1 MGTISVS
8 LPSDGQT
15 IDAADYNVPINTIV
29 STINGSINA
38 DNIADSSITPAK
50 VDTTQKFT
58 FSVVGTVASAA
69 TITPESTKDM
79 YTVTALATNP
89 TIAAPS
95 GSPVDGQSLILR
107 IKSSGAD
114 RTLNW
119 NAIYRA
125 IGVTLPTTV
134 PSGKTYYVGL
144 KYNTA
149 DTKWDVL
156 AVARES

>member
-8 LPSDGQT
+8 LPSDGMT

-29 STINGSINA
+29 STINGSLNA
-38 DNIADSSITPAK
+38 DNIQDASVTPAK
-50 VDTTQKFT
+50 IDTTQKFT
-58 FSVVGTVASAA
+58 FSTVGTTASSA

-107 IKSSGAD
+107 IKSSGAE
-114 RTLNW
+114 RTLTW

-125 IGVTLPTTV
+125 IGVTLPTSV

-149 DTKWDVL
+149 DTKWDAL
-156 AVARES
+156 AVAREA

>member
-29 STINGSINA
+29 NTINGQLNA

-50 VDTTQKFT
+50 IDTTQKFT
-58 FSVVGTVASAA
+58 FSTVGTTASAA

-95 GSPVDGQSLILR
+95 GTPVDGQSLILR

-114 RTLNW
+114 RTLTW

-125 IGVTLPTTV
+125 MGVTLPTSV
-134 PSGKTYYVGL
+134 PNGKTYYVGL
-144 KYNTA
+144 KYNSA
-149 DTKWDVL
+149 DTKWDAL
-156 AVARES
+156 AVAREA

>member
-1 MGTISVS
+1 MGIISVS

-15 IDAADYNVPINTIV
+15 IDAVDYNVPINTIV
-29 STINGSINA
+29 NTINGSINA
-38 DNIADSSITPAK
+38 DNITDGSITPAK
-50 VDTTQKFT
+50 LDSTQKFT

-69 TITPESTKDM
+69 TITPDSTKDM

-107 IKSSGAD
+107 IKASAAD

-119 NAIYRA
+119 NGIYRA

-134 PSGKTYYVGL
+134 TSGKTYYIGF

-149 DTKWDVL
+149 DTKWDAL
-156 AVARES
+156 AVAREA

>member
-58 FSVVGTVASAA
+58 FSTVGTTASNT
-69 TITPESTKDM
+69 TITPEATKDM
-79 YTVTALATNP
+79 YTVTALADNT

-95 GSPVDGQSLILR
+95 GSPVDGQNLVIR
-107 IKSSGAD
+107 IKDAGVSK
-114 RTLNW
+114 TLAW
-119 NAIYRA
+119 NAIYQV
-125 IGVTLPTTV
+125 IGVTLPTATTA
-134 PSGKTYYVGL
+134 GKLIYVGC
-144 KYNTA
+144 KYNA
-149 DTKWDVL
+149 AATKWDVL
-156 AVARES
+156 AVARQA

>member
-50 VDTTQKFT
+50 IDTTQKFT
-58 FSVVGTVASAA
+58 FSIVGTVASSA

-79 YTVTALATNP
+79 YTVTALADNT

-95 GSPVDGQSLILR
+95 GSPVDGQNLVIR
-107 IKSSGAD
+107 IKDAGVTKTIA
-114 RTLNW
+114 W
-119 NAIYRA
+119 NAIYQV
-125 IGVTLPTTV
+125 IGVTLPTATTA
-134 PSGKTYYVGL
+134 SKLIYVGC
-144 KYNTA
+144 KYNSA
-149 DTKWDVL
+149 ATKWDVL
-156 AVARES
+156 AVARQV